1 MTIARYRKA
10 VFCPT
15 RTTYTGDDN
24 SQRPRLVPV
33 KEAHR

>member
-15 RTTYTGDDN
+15 RSGYTGNDN
-24 SQRPRLVPV
+24 SQRTRLVPV